1 MKKLQEKL
9 NSMGAAMNSFQQS
22 NTNLIKKS
30 QVYNTWLFSMERREN
45 QGLDVELNRESD
57 SYFNGK

>member
-1 MKKLQEKL
+1 
-9 NSMGAAMNSFQQS
+9 MNSFQQS

-30 QVYNTWLFSMERREN
+30 QVYNMWLFSMERREN
-45 QGLDVELNRESD
+45 QGLNVELNRESD